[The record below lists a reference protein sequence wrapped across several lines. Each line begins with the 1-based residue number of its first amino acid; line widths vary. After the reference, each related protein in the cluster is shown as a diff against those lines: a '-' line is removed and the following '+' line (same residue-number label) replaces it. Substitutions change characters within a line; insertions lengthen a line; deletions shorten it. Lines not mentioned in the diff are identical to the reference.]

1 MNPHKIRA
9 QLEKNID
16 IITIEM
22 HQCCN
27 SQLSLLDCKIA
38 YFGRSSSTG
47 IVGCCGGG
55 AVIVIVAL

>member
-1 MNPHKIRA
+1 MKLMDVPKA
-9 QLEKNID
+9 QLEKKID

-27 SQLSLLDCKIA
+27 SQLSRRDCKIA
-38 YFGRSSSTG
+38 YRGLNSSTG

-55 AVIVIVAL
+55 GTI